1 MAKKMFILVGMLI
14 MSLVLLAGCGN
25 AELKQGV
32 YVTDDGLARI
42 TLSADNEFAFVRHE
56 ATSYVPTGNY
66 SIKKEN

>member
-1 MAKKMFILVGMLI
+1 MAKNVYISGHVNHG
-14 MSLVLLAGCGN
+14 LVLLAGCGN

-66 SIKKEN
+66 SIKKGN